1 MAYIICHLFSKFL
14 AHETSVSILLPD
26 SSENIPEGGY
36 KVLYLLHGRGD
47 DCNSWVRNSRIERYA
62 NENNIVVIMPSAGTS
77 FYVNGIYGKRY
88 YSYIAEEL
96 PQ

>member
-47 DCNSWVRNSRIERYA
+47 DCTSWVRNS
-62 NENNIVVIMPSAGTS
+62 
-77 FYVNGIYGKRY
+77 
-88 YSYIAEEL
+88 
-96 PQ
+96 